1 MLLAWADAVE
11 VFVMLGLD
19 AVTQSGDLKDP
30 ESLRA
35 QLQQLKSGSA
45 DRIMADTARRH
56 VKEHCL
62 KVQLVTSFH
71 QCGGNVG
78 DTCDIPLPA
87 FVTSQ
92 GDIWYKDSKMP
103 LLSVLHLPPGWQD
116 QHGHEDKEYISLF
129 ADNVTIEGRTPLQMY
144 SDWFNALSASFAADL
159 GSVIEEIQ
167 VGMGPAGELRYPA
180 YQLSQWKF
188 CGVGAFQCYDA
199 NALKSLSSAA
209 KSAGHAD
216 WSNPPSDAGDYNSHP
231 VRLRQVLSEVVADA
245 LLQHG
250 AEVLQREEVSVWQ
263 ARLLGST
270 GGTRAITMLPS
281 LPQATTTPTASTH
294 MAPSLR
300 YSRPQVQ
307 VWTSLGRW
315 PTRSLLTVPP
325 ASGPEELV
333 KQVMAT
339 AGHGIALG
347 GENALPRDDTAY
359 AKIESYKSG
368 MQVFTYLRLGNDLL
382 NGDNWNRFQSFV
394 SKMPGG
400 AKSKSAA
407 TLHGLTE
414 AEEQQSLQT
423 APEVARSL
431 QCLEGQIADLEQAL
445 QVDSPEVEVT
455 ELVEGQRLLSQLQ
468 AELLLAQA
476 EGELLGAEA
485 AEDHGHATS
494 LLSLQAEAEVA
505 SLAAALSERQAEV
518 RNLEARR
525 AQAEDDVR
533 IARERVATF
542 EVWSHAAH
550 VELRQAATE
559 FAEEREAEAKEL
571 EEAARRCAARPLQ
584 PAAAHGGEGLDLPR
598 TRASE
603 AFICSFCYLW
613 QGSQPTSL
621 PTSWAGARTLIRKEV
636 LVLESGNDAHTIQAA
651 VDEDGDTV
659 QVSRG
664 SCPNGTE
671 LLVDFAECRNAARGL
686 NLPFRFDGAE
696 LSGCRLQRYSN
707 SILFNAMLDSPESS
721 ELNQPI
727 CVRRRFR
734 RRVPQDAA
742 LPPVSARSLRHL
754 RLFCFAWTTWKP
766 GDLALLEDVRHSFRK
781 CDGHRIFSDHRPTGE
796 DDVDIVVVRVTQQ
809 PTGRSDDHWLYHRN
823 MVGLMPAWKHMLE
836 SDVHSQYDWFL
847 NVEFDHL
854 LVPSLLRST
863 IVEYLTILRTGR
875 KEQQRS
881 AHGPLLLMFG
891 NAFAFNR
898 ELVTEMGGQ
907 WTTVGRTAPAG
918 HAAAGCPTF
927 MEGRFEWPESC
938 SQDIVYPNMV
948 SVLTPPV
955 PAYGA
960 SGCGQKPNDF
970 PLACFEYS
978 RQPVLDT
985 GLDQIGLVQEV
996 IAMRNLA
1003 SEAEAETHYAGG
1015 RLAPHAKL
1023 LYTAKEVPL
1032 FHHLGDPAARRLA
1045 REILDP

>member
-188 CGVGAFQCYDA
+188 CGVVQDMLIGAI
-199 NALKSLSSAA
+199 
-209 KSAGHAD
+209 
-216 WSNPPSDAGDYNSHP
+216 PPRMLGTTTAT
-231 VRLRQVLSEVVADA
+231 QVLSEVVADA

>member
-1 MLLAWADAVE
+1 MALRCSSE
-11 VFVMLGLD
+11 RKHS
-19 AVTQSGDLKDP
+19 QS
-30 ESLRA
+30 
-35 QLQQLKSGSA
+35 Q
-45 DRIMADTARRH
+45 
-56 VKEHCL
+56 
-62 KVQLVTSFH
+62 
-71 QCGGNVG
+71 
-78 DTCDIPLPA
+78 
-87 FVTSQ
+87 
-92 GDIWYKDSKMP
+92 
-103 LLSVLHLPPGWQD
+103 
-116 QHGHEDKEYISLF
+116 
-129 ADNVTIEGRTPLQMY
+129 
-144 SDWFNALSASFAADL
+144 
-159 GSVIEEIQ
+159 
-167 VGMGPAGELRYPA
+167 
-180 YQLSQWKF
+180 
-188 CGVGAFQCYDA
+188 
-199 NALKSLSSAA
+199 
-209 KSAGHAD
+209 
-216 WSNPPSDAGDYNSHP
+216 
-231 VRLRQVLSEVVADA
+231 
-245 LLQHG
+245 
-250 AEVLQREEVSVWQ
+250 VSVWQ

-603 AFICSFCYLW
+603 A
-613 QGSQPTSL
+613 P
-621 PTSWAGARTLIRKEV
+621 
-636 LVLESGNDAHTIQAA
+636 
-651 VDEDGDTV
+651 TV
-659 QVSRG
+659 QRVRSG
-664 SCPNGTE
+664 
-671 LLVDFAECRNAARGL
+671 VAR
-686 NLPFRFDGAE
+686 
-696 LSGCRLQRYSN
+696 
-707 SILFNAMLDSPESS
+707 
-721 ELNQPI
+721 
-727 CVRRRFR
+727 
-734 RRVPQDAA
+734 
-742 LPPVSARSLRHL
+742 
-754 RLFCFAWTTWKP
+754 
-766 GDLALLEDVRHSFRK
+766 
-781 CDGHRIFSDHRPTGE
+781 
-796 DDVDIVVVRVTQQ
+796 
-809 PTGRSDDHWLYHRN
+809 
-823 MVGLMPAWKHMLE
+823 
-836 SDVHSQYDWFL
+836 
-847 NVEFDHL
+847 
-854 LVPSLLRST
+854 
-863 IVEYLTILRTGR
+863 
-875 KEQQRS
+875 
-881 AHGPLLLMFG
+881 
-891 NAFAFNR
+891 
-898 ELVTEMGGQ
+898 
-907 WTTVGRTAPAG
+907 
-918 HAAAGCPTF
+918 
-927 MEGRFEWPESC
+927 
-938 SQDIVYPNMV
+938 
-948 SVLTPPV
+948 
-955 PAYGA
+955 
-960 SGCGQKPNDF
+960 
-970 PLACFEYS
+970 
-978 RQPVLDT
+978 
-985 GLDQIGLVQEV
+985 
-996 IAMRNLA
+996 
-1003 SEAEAETHYAGG
+1003 
-1015 RLAPHAKL
+1015 
-1023 LYTAKEVPL
+1023 
-1032 FHHLGDPAARRLA
+1032 ARR
-1045 REILDP
+1045 